1 MQVNDSRVCF
11 VNSHMAAGNEELD
24 KRNQDYRFTKFASLA
39 FKSRIVILYM
49 SVTEELMSAYFL
61 HVPVFLSRKRFRIL
75 VSMNAIHGSS
85 RTAPFLLW
93 IGKLG
98 SWIGLESHLLSVAL
112 TWGKFLYF
120 KGDLRHFFHSESAY
134 IELALSS
141 LSKVLLINANNS
153 ISFSAVKFT
162 YIGSLNNDDSF

>member
-39 FKSRIVILYM
+39 FKSRIVVLYM

-75 VSMNAIHGSS
+75 VSMNAIRGSS
-85 RTAPFLLW
+85 RTAPFLP
-93 IGKLG
+93 
-98 SWIGLESHLLSVAL
+98 
-112 TWGKFLYF
+112 
-120 KGDLRHFFHSESAY
+120 
-134 IELALSS
+134 
-141 LSKVLLINANNS
+141 
-153 ISFSAVKFT
+153 
-162 YIGSLNNDDSF
+162 